1 MATCPAQA
9 ILTQSLHKSAF
20 SVKKINVNV
29 LCVFLLI
36 GYMIS
41 VPDLLSNLTDSQRRA
56 VTHQDGPVLV
66 LAGPGSGKTRVITC
80 RAAYLISRSVPPHNI
95 LAITFTNKAA
105 LEMRQRLQNLQIP
118 PGSTICTFHSLAVR
132 LLREFAVPAGIPRN
146 FSIYDESDQISA
158 MRAALKAC
166 QLDAK
171 QYPPGRMLAIISTHK
186 NNIVTPEVLA
196 RNCGDFVSRTVAGV
210 YLAYQKHLQDNAA
223 LDFDDLI
230 MKLALLLRDNPPL
243 RDKLNSRYRYVMV
256 DEYQDTNHCQYQ
268 IARGLAL
275 NHSNLMATGDPDQSI
290 YAWRGADIG
299 NILAFEEDYPDCA
312 IIRLEEN
319 FRSTPE
325 VLAVADQ
332 LIRRNTRRKEKLLF
346 TSKPSGAA
354 PQLIEYD
361 NEQEE
366 ALGTAQWIEQCRREG
381 LEYRQIALFYRVNS
395 MSRVLEQALVQA
407 KIPYQIVRGLEFFK
421 RREIKDILAYL
432 QFLNNPADMISLQ
445 RIINRPAR
453 GIGDTT
459 VSRVLDFNSRRTD
472 DIWHTLNAADHI
484 DTINSAAKAKI
495 KKFVSLIEDLRRHLN
510 DPVERLIQ
518 LTYER
523 SGLMELFKTEQNLDA
538 GDNVDELIN
547 SAVQYT
553 SAAEQP
559 SLADYLQQIALVSD
573 IDAYNEQAGRVSL
586 MTLHT
591 AKGLEFAAVA
601 IVGVEDGLIP
611 HTRSL
616 NTNDEIEEERRL
628 LFVGMTRAQEKLRL
642 SYACHRTIH
651 GSLMATIRSE
661 FLRDLPGLDF
671 QYFSPDNL
679 DDSDD
684 PPDASDNHQN
694 DFDSCS
700 DDTCLLAPGR
710 LVRHNMFGLG
720 RVIRVI
726 SSRDDRLILVQFN
739 TGSRKTL
746 SLKYA
751 PLEIIDF
758 TD

>member
-1 MATCPAQA
+1 
-9 ILTQSLHKSAF
+9 
-20 SVKKINVNV
+20 
-29 LCVFLLI
+29 
-36 GYMIS
+36 MIS
-41 VPDLLSNLTDSQRRA
+41 VPDLLLNLTDSQRQA
-56 VTHQDGPVLV
+56 VTHKDGPLLV

-80 RAAYLISRSVPPHNI
+80 RAAYLISQAVPPANI

-105 LEMRQRLQNLQIP
+105 LEMRQRLQNLQVLR
-118 PGSTICTFHSLAVR
+118 GSTICTFHSLAVR
-132 LLREFAVPAGIPRN
+132 LLREFAAQAGISPN
-146 FSIYDESDQISA
+146 FSIYDESNQMSA
-158 MRAALKAC
+158 MRTALKTC

-171 QYPPGRMLAIISTHK
+171 QYPPGRMLSIISIHK

-196 RNCGDFVSRTVAGV
+196 QNSDDFVARIVARI
-210 YLAYQKHLQDNAA
+210 YHAYQKHLQDNAA

-230 MKLALLLRDNPPL
+230 MKLALLLRDNPQL
-243 RDKLNSRYRYVMV
+243 RDKLNDRYRYVMV

-268 IARGLAL
+268 IARGLTL

-299 NILAFEEDYPDCA
+299 NILAFEEDYPDCG

-332 LIRRNTRRKEKLLF
+332 LIRRNIRRKEKLLF

-366 ALGTAQWIEQCRREG
+366 AQGTAQWIEQCRREG
-381 LEYRQIALFYRVNS
+381 LEYRQIAVFYRVNS
-395 MSRVLEQALVQA
+395 MSRVLEQALVHC
-407 KIPYQIVRGLEFFK
+407 KIPYQVVRGLEFFK

-432 QFLNNPADMISLQ
+432 QFLNNPADVISLQ

-453 GIGDTT
+453 GIGDTS
-459 VSRVLDFNSRRTD
+459 VSRILAFNSRTTG
-472 DIWHTLNAADHI
+472 DIWQTLNAVDQI
-484 DTINSAAKAKI
+484 DTINSAAKDRV
-495 KKFVSLIEDLRRHLN
+495 KKFVALIEELRRHIN
-510 DPVERLIQ
+510 DPVERLIH

-523 SGLMELFKTEQNLDA
+523 SGLMDLINTEQNTDA
-538 GDNVDELIN
+538 ADNVGELIN
-547 SAVQYT
+547 SAVQYASET
-553 SAAEQP
+553 EQP

-573 IDAYNEQAGRVSL
+573 LDAYNEQAGRISL

-611 HTRSL
+611 HTRSI

-651 GSLMATIRSE
+651 GTSMATIRSE

-671 QYFSPDNL
+671 QIFSPDNL
-679 DDSDD
+679 TDLDDLADS
-684 PPDASDNHQN
+684 PANPETE
-694 DFDSCS
+694 FDSSRS
-700 DDTCLLAPGR
+700 DETCPLAPGQ

-720 RVIRVI
+720 RVIRI
-726 SSRDDRLILVQFN
+726 MPNREDSLILVQFN

-751 PLEIIDF
+751 KLKIIDF
-758 TD
+758 LD